1 MSGPLHRA
9 ARWLRLVLAF
19 LSVAGASVPAHALQ
33 PSGTAVVVQIERY
46 EPSTQRAVAV
56 APVSLRRVAVAP
68 PKVPSRT
75 AFTGR
80 RISEARTPAPPRRL
94 FLVHRALLH

>member
-1 MSGPLHRA
+1 MPGPLHRV

-19 LSVAGASVPAHALQ
+19 LTVAGASASAHAL
-33 PSGTAVVVQIERY
+33 PTAEAAVAVWVERY
-46 EPSTQRAVAV
+46 EPATQRHATE
-56 APVSLRRVAVAP
+56 APVSIGRVTMAHPRVHA
-68 PKVPSRT
+68 RA

-80 RISEARTPAPPRRL
+80 IHEARSPAPPRRL

>member
-19 LSVAGASVPAHALQ
+19 LTVAGASVPAHALQ
-33 PSGTAVVVQIERY
+33 TTGAAVVVQVERY
-46 EPSTQRAVAV
+46 EPSTQRPVAR
-56 APVSLRRVAVAP
+56 APMSLQREATAR
-68 PKVPSRT
+68 PKVPART
-75 AFTGR
+75 ALTHCH
-80 RISEARTPAPPRRL
+80 IPEARTPAPPRRL

>member
-19 LSVAGASVPAHALQ
+19 LTVAGASASAHAL
-33 PSGTAVVVQIERY
+33 PAAEGAAAAWVERY
-46 EPSTQRAVAV
+46 EPTTQRPVAR
-56 APVSLRRVAVAP
+56 PPESLRREATAR
-68 PKVPSRT
+68 PKVPSRP

-80 RISEARTPAPPRRL
+80 RIHEARTPAPPRRL

>member
-19 LSVAGASVPAHALQ
+19 LTVAGASAPAHAL
-33 PSGTAVVVQIERY
+33 PAAEGAVAVWVERY
-46 EPSTQRAVAV
+46 EPAAQRPVAG

-75 AFTGR
+75 VFTGR
-80 RISEARTPAPPRRL
+80 RLREARTPAPPRRL

>member
-19 LSVAGASVPAHALQ
+19 LTVAGASVPAHALQ
-33 PSGTAVVVQIERY
+33 TTEAAAVVQVERY
-46 EPSTQRAVAV
+46 EPATQRPVAA
-56 APVSLRRVAVAP
+56 APVFLRRAAMAR
-68 PKVPSRT
+68 PKEPSRPT
-75 AFTGR
+75 YTGR
-80 RISEARTPAPPRRL
+80 RIHEARTPAPPRRL